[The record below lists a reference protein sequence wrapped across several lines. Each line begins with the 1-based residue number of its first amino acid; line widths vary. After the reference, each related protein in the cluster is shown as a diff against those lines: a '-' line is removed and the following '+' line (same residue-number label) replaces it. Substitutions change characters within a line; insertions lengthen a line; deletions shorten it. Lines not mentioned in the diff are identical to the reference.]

1 VVLLHDTPVASAV
14 QPPPIVGELQAAFAA
29 LDDAPLLDALTGP
42 TRRGPKGHPAAT
54 LWRCFV
60 AKHVLGLESTAELI
74 RTLENN
80 PFIAGAC
87 GVTGAIPHK
96 STFSRFFTK
105 LTKRKYLHLVK
116 DVSRSL
122 VRQHYATLP
131 GFGKRVALDSSTL
144 KAWSNGGKKPHYSDM
159 DAGWSIKKGTHGA
172 KEFTYGYKLHLLV
185 DAEYELPIAAH
196 VSTGNV
202 HDSVRASN
210 VLAEARKQV
219 RGFRPRYI
227 MADKGYSSK
236 AFLALVH
243 RQYRSTPVVDLH
255 PSHKRLRETHGETMA
270 TPEWKALYRQRQSVE
285 RAFSRLKGQRSLN
298 HIRVRR
304 LRKVTLHCYLSLIAL
319 QARHAQRPVCADAQV
334 VALEGRTRTAATT
347 S

>member
-1 VVLLHDTPVASAV
+1 MVLLHDTPVASAV
-14 QPPPIVGELQAAFAA
+14 QPPPIVGQLQAAFAT
-29 LDDAPLLDALTGP
+29 LDDSPLLDALVGP

-60 AKHVLGLESTAELI
+60 AKHILGIESTAELI

-87 GVTGAIPHK
+87 GVTGAVPHK
-96 STFSRFFTK
+96 STFSRFFAK
-105 LTKRKYLHLVK
+105 LTRRKYLHLVK

-144 KAWSNGGKKPHYSDM
+144 KAWSNGGKKPRYSDPE
-159 DAGWSIKKGTHGA
+159 AGWSIKKGTQGH

-185 DAEYELPIAAH
+185 DAEYELPISAN
-196 VSTGNV
+196 VSAGNV
-202 HDSVRASN
+202 HDQARASN
-210 VLAEARKQV
+210 LLSEARFGTKG
-219 RGFRPRYI
+219 RFRPDYV
-227 MADKGYSSK
+227 MADQGYSGSP
-236 AFLALVH
+236 LIRLI
-243 RQYRSTPVVDLH
+243 RQQYWSRPIIQVNKG
-255 PSHKRLRETHGETMA
+255 HKRLLAELGEQQD

-298 HIRVRR
+298 DIRVRR
-304 LRKVTLHCYLSLIAL
+304 LRKVTLHCYLSVISL
-319 QARHAQRPVCADAQV
+319 QASAAAGRCGSPV
-334 VALEGRTRTAATT
+334 
-347 S
+347 